1 MKNAINLL
9 PEKQRK
15 VIELSFINDMTQDE
29 IAVELNIPIGTVK
42 SRMRLAYQKMKDNL
56 KDITA

>member
-1 MKNAINLL
+1 
-9 PEKQRK
+9 
-15 VIELSFINDMTQDE
+15 MTQDE

>member
-1 MKNAINLL
+1 MKPLL
-9 PEKQRK
+9 PEKQKK

>member
-9 PEKQRK
+9 PEKQKK

-29 IAVELNIPIGTVK
+29 IAELNIPIGTVK

>member
-1 MKNAINLL
+1 M
-9 PEKQRK
+9 
-15 VIELSFINDMTQDE
+15 IELSFINDMTQDE